1 MGMGV
6 NIGSSAGQR
15 RSSQLAR
22 RRHTNTWVGTVS
34 KKLGITKAGARDFL
48 GEGLV

>member
-1 MGMGV
+1 MGMGA
-6 NIGSSAGQR
+6 NIGSSAGQH

-34 KKLGITKAGARDFL
+34 ITKAGARDIV
-48 GEGLV
+48 GEGWL